1 LAVATLLP
9 WQLSGNDRHNNM
21 EQIQTIGIVGAGTM
35 GNGIAHVAARSGY
48 RVILSDIDSKALERA
63 LTTISRNMD
72 RESASGKF
80 SAEKKAEAIARIS
93 STVHLQELSTADFII
108 EAVVENIDAKL
119 KIFKMLDTIARTNI
133 ILASN
138 TSSISITKIASV
150 TTRPGNIIGMHFM
163 NPVPVMTLVEI
174 VRGLETADDTQST
187 TESLARALGKTPV
200 TVNDSPGFVSNRV
213 LMPMINEAIYCVME
227 SVSSAESV
235 DQVMKLGM
243 NHPIG
248 PLALADMIGLDVCLY
263 TMEVLHSGLGDPK
276 HRPCPLLRKMV
287 DAGHLGRK
295 SGQGFFKY

>member
-1 LAVATLLP
+1 MP
-9 WQLSGNDRHNNM
+9 SQWQSSGDDLQEDM
-21 EQIQTIGIVGAGTM
+21 KQIQTIGIVGAGTM

-63 LTTISRNMD
+63 LATVSRNMA
-72 RESASGKF
+72 REASRGNF
-80 SAEKKAEAIARIS
+80 SAEKNTEAIARIS
-93 STVHLQELSTADFII
+93 ATVQLEDLSTADFII

-119 KIFKMLDTIARTNI
+119 KIFKALDTIARANV

-138 TSSISITKIASV
+138 TSSISITKIASA
-150 TTRPGNIIGMHFM
+150 TKRPGNVVGMHFM
-163 NPVPVMTLVEI
+163 NPVPVMTLVEV
-174 VRGLETADDTQST
+174 VRGMETADDTQSA
-187 TESLARALGKTPV
+187 TESLAVALGKTPV

-227 SVSSAESV
+227 DVSSAESV
-235 DQVMKLGM
+235 DRIMKLGM